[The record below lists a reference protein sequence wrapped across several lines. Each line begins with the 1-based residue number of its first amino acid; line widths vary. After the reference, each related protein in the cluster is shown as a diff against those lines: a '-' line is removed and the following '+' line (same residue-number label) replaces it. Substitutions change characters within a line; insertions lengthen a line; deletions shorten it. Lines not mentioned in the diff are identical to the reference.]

1 MSNLFS
7 SNRFTRLRVSGF
19 AFGILLMIVSMIG
32 IWTKGLNLG
41 LDFTGGYLTEYS
53 TSTAYKQSDM
63 QDTLRKVL
71 PDEFQLTMADGGHH
85 WVVRQADSMGQT
97 SSDDTNMSWLELLA
111 SELAGDV
118 IPLDAVYMG
127 SQVGDEL
134 IEQGGLALLT
144 ALIMILAYVAVRF
157 EWRLALG
164 AVLALFHDV
173 IIVLGV
179 FAWLQV
185 SFDLTVLAAVL
196 AIIGYSLNDSII
208 VADKLREHMKAK
220 QNKTLDALIN
230 SAISATMVRTLI
242 TSGTTLTTVA
252 AIGFF
257 AGETLFGF
265 ALALFVGIAVGTYSS
280 IAISSTLPQL
290 LKMDVDHYHKIDEEQ
305 CTLP

>member
-1 MSNLFS
+1 MRSFLS
-7 SNRFTRLRVSGF
+7 SNRFTQLRITGF
-19 AFGILLMIVSMIG
+19 ALGLVLMAVSVFG

-53 TSTAYKQSDM
+53 TTAAFKQSDM
-63 QDTLRKVL
+63 QGALNKIL
-71 PDEFQLTMADGGHH
+71 PDEFQLTMAEGGHH
-85 WVVRQADSMGQT
+85 WMVRQADSIDNASKEASSVPWLQLLAKEL
-97 SSDDTNMSWLELLA
+97 SDDVL
-111 SELAGDV
+111 
-118 IPLDAVYMG
+118 PLDAVYMG

-173 IIVLGV
+173 LIVLGV

-220 QNKTLDALIN
+220 HNNTLDTLIN
-230 SAISATMVRTLI
+230 RAISTTMVRTLI

-290 LKMDVDHYHKIDEEQ
+290 LNMDVDHYHKMNEEQ